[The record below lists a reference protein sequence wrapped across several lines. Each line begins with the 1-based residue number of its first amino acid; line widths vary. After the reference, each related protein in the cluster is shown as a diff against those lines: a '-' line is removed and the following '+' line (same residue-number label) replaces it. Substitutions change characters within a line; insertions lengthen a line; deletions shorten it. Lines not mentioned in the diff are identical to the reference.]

1 MATGKNKKYKAGNVK
16 KGNKRKIAE
25 PFSKKEW
32 YNVKVPKNFKR
43 RNVGQIV
50 VNKTTGTKVASDQL
64 RGRVVEVNLADLME
78 SEKFGAYNYKFR
90 CEDVNGKDCL
100 MVFHSLKLTTDKL
113 RSIVKKWC
121 TLIETSVDVKTTDG
135 NTIRVFCIGFTTR
148 KPSQI
153 KKTSYA
159 KKGQAKLIRKIMGAI
174 ITKQAINKDLPQ
186 FVDFL
191 REPTLTQTIIQRAEK
206 IFPIDNVYI
215 RKVKIL
221 KSGKIDSLKLLE
233 QHQDA
238 NEVVESIP
246 AEEPVEEEIKEVA
259 EEEDKQQ

>member
-16 KGNKRKIAE
+16 KGSKRKIAE

-43 RNVGQIV
+43 RTVGQIV
-50 VNKTTGTKVASDQL
+50 VNKTAGTRIASEQL
-64 RGRVVEVNLADLME
+64 KGRVVEVNLADLME
-78 SEKFGAYNYKFR
+78 NEKFGAYNYKFK

-100 MVFHSLKLTTDKL
+100 MIFHGLKLTTDKL

-135 NTIRVFCIGFTTR
+135 HLIRIFCIGSTSR
-148 KPSQI
+148 KSNQI

-159 KKGQAKLIRKIMGAI
+159 KSAQIKKIRKIMNNL
-174 ITKQAINKDLPQ
+174 ITKEAASRELTQ
-186 FVDFL
+186 FVDYL
-191 REPTLTQTIIQRAEK
+191 RENKLPKEIVAK
-206 IFPIDNVYI
+206 CSKVFSMDNVYI

-221 KSGKIDSLKLLE
+221 KAGKIDSLKLLD
-233 QHQDA
+233 QHQDTSA
-238 NEVVESIP
+238 PVEAAPVAEEKGEVVE
-246 AEEPVEEEIKEVA
+246 A
-259 EEEDKQQ
+259 